1 MTRPV
6 AACALTAALFAAGC
20 GDSRLDS
27 GELHDKVSAACAQAH
42 KELAALPDPTDQ
54 ATAERFASGG
64 SKATKLLIK
73 NLSGLKPPT
82 ELEQSYSS
90 AVGLVRQQGRAIDSA
105 SRKLSRGGDAVVVI
119 RQLSDE
125 SVEVASQEHAAW
137 QALGVP
143 ACADR

>member
-1 MTRPV
+1 MTNAI

-42 KELAALPDPTDQ
+42 KELAALPAPTDQ
-54 ATAERFASGG
+54 ATAERFAVGA
-64 SKATKLLIK
+64 SKATMLLVRS
-73 NLSGLKPPT
+73 LSGLKPPT
-82 ELEQSYSS
+82 EFEQSYSF